1 MMHRSLLTPLVI
13 AVSLGSLAFAGQAQ
27 ARDLR
32 MAPGVPPAHPAYD
45 PMFTEFAERLAEKTD
60 GELTGNLLGTEVANI
75 GNMRNALRSGM
86 VEVGLFL
93 PAYFPADL
101 PEINLVGD
109 LALLGTNP
117 HAMGAAMTEYIV
129 TCGACQQELKKLG
142 IVYTSSH
149 ASDLYR
155 ILSTEP
161 ASSLDD
167 LQGLRMRVGGP
178 QYSRWAE
185 AMGISPASI
194 PVGEQ
199 YEALSQGVI
208 EGTVA
213 SVADIISF
221 RLDDVLNH
229 ITDIQLGTFHSTV
242 SHAVGQQ
249 AWNSFSSEQREAL
262 VEASVEASAA
272 ITQRWGYEMADE
284 AREIAQESDIKIL
297 EPDPE
302 LLDATEAFL
311 EEDLTYAAE
320 QAENRYGVE
329 GAASKIERFQGLV
342 EKWTGIVEDVGEE
355 PEAVAEAMERVIWS
369 QVDFSSYGT

>member
-1 MMHRSLLTPLVI
+1 MTTRPLLTTL
-13 AVSLGSLAFAGQAQ
+13 AVAATAGSLVLSVQAQ

-60 GELTGNLLGTEVANI
+60 GDLTGNLLGTEVANI
-75 GNMRNALRSGM
+75 GNMRNAIKSGL

-109 LALLGTNP
+109 LAFLGTNP

-129 TCGACQQELKKLG
+129 TCGECQEELKELG

-161 ASSLDD
+161 ANSLDD
-167 LQGLRMRVGGP
+167 IQGLRMRVGGP

-185 AMGISPASI
+185 AVGISPATI

-208 EGTVA
+208 EGTIA
-213 SVADIISF
+213 SIADIISF
-221 RLDDVLNH
+221 RLDDVLNYV
-229 ITDIQLGTFHSTV
+229 TDVELGTFHSTI

-249 AWNSFSSEQREAL
+249 AWSSLPAEQREAL
-262 VEASVEASAA
+262 IHASVEASAA

-284 AREIAQESDIKIL
+284 ARNIAHENDIEIL

-302 LLDATEAFL
+302 LLKATEAFL
-311 EEDLTYAAE
+311 EEDLVHAAE
-320 QAENRYGVE
+320 QAEERYGVAD
-329 GAASKIERFQGLV
+329 AAEKVERFQGLV
-342 EKWTGIVEDVGEE
+342 EKWTEIVEEVDEE
-355 PEAVAEAMERVIWS
+355 PDAVADAMKREIWS
-369 QVDFSSYGT
+369 QVDFSTYGT

>member
-1 MMHRSLLTPLVI
+1 MHRSLLTPLVI

-101 PEINLVGD
+101 PEFNLVGD

-129 TCGACQQELKKLG
+129 TCGECQQELKKLG

-208 EGTVA
+208 EGTIA

-229 ITDIQLGTFHSTV
+229 ITDIQLGTFHSTI

-249 AWNSFSSEQREAL
+249 AWDSFSPEQRKAV
-262 VEASVEASAA
+262 VESSVEASAA

-284 AREIAQESDIKIL
+284 AREIAQESDIEIL

-329 GAASKIERFQGLV
+329 DAASKIERFQGLV

-355 PEAVAEAMERVIWS
+355 PEAVAEAMEREIWS

>member
-101 PEINLVGD
+101 PEFNLVGD

-129 TCGACQQELKKLG
+129 TCGECQQELKKLG

-208 EGTVA
+208 EGTIA

-229 ITDIQLGTFHSTV
+229 ITDIQLGTFHSTI

-249 AWNSFSSEQREAL
+249 AWDSFSPEQRKAV

-284 AREIAQESDIKIL
+284 AREIAQESDIEIL

-329 GAASKIERFQGLV
+329 DAASKIERFQGLV

-355 PEAVAEAMERVIWS
+355 PEAVAEAMEREIWS

>member
-1 MMHRSLLTPLVI
+1 MMHRPLFKTLAI
-13 AVSLGSLAFAGQAQ
+13 AATVSGLAFAAQAQ

-60 GELTGNLLGTEVANI
+60 GDLTGNLLGTEVASI
-75 GNMRNALRSGM
+75 GNMRNAIRSGL

-117 HAMGAAMTEYIV
+117 HAMGAAVTEYIV
-129 TCGACQQELKKLG
+129 TCVECQEELKELG

-155 ILSTEP
+155 VLSTEP
-161 ASSLDD
+161 VRSLDD

-185 AMGISPASI
+185 SVGVSPASI

-199 YEALSQGVI
+199 YESLSQGVI
-208 EGTVA
+208 EGTIA
-213 SVADIISF
+213 SIADIISF
-221 RLDDVLNH
+221 RLDDVLNYV
-229 ITDIQLGTFHSTV
+229 TDIELGTFHSSI

-249 AWNSFSSEQREAL
+249 AWNTLPPEQREAL
-262 VEASVEASAA
+262 VHASVEASAA
-272 ITQRWGYEMADE
+272 ITQRWGYEMPSE
-284 AREIAQESDIKIL
+284 AEELARDSGIEVV

-302 LLDATEAFL
+302 LLEATEAFL
-311 EEDLTYAAE
+311 EEDLVYAAE
-320 QAENRYGVE
+320 QAESRHGVE
-329 GAASKIERFQGLV
+329 EASAKIERFQSLV
-342 EKWTGIVEDVGEE
+342 EKWTTIVEEVDED
-355 PEAVAEAMERVIWS
+355 PEAVADAMKREIWS
-369 QVDFSSYGT
+369 DVDFSTYGT

>member
-101 PEINLVGD
+101 PEFNLVGD

-129 TCGACQQELKKLG
+129 TCGECQQELKKLG

-208 EGTVA
+208 EGTIA

-229 ITDIQLGTFHSTV
+229 ITDIQLGTFHST
-242 SHAVGQQ
+242 
-249 AWNSFSSEQREAL
+249 RDRK
-262 VEASVEASAA
+262 SV
-272 ITQRWGYEMADE
+272 
-284 AREIAQESDIKIL
+284 
-297 EPDPE
+297 
-302 LLDATEAFL
+302 
-311 EEDLTYAAE
+311 
-320 QAENRYGVE
+320 V
-329 GAASKIERFQGLV
+329 
-342 EKWTGIVEDVGEE
+342 
-355 PEAVAEAMERVIWS
+355 
-369 QVDFSSYGT
+369 

>member
-1 MMHRSLLTPLVI
+1 MMHRPLLKSLAI

-60 GELTGNLLGTEVANI
+60 GDLTGNLLGTEIANI

-129 TCGACQQELKKLG
+129 TCGECQEELEELG

-185 AMGISPASI
+185 AVGISPASI

-208 EGTVA
+208 EGSVA

-221 RLDDVLNH
+221 RLDDALNY
-229 ITDIQLGTFHSTV
+229 ITDIELGTFHSAI
-242 SHAVGQQ
+242 SHAVAQQ
-249 AWNSFSSEQREAL
+249 AWDSFSPEQRKSL

-284 AREIAQESDIKIL
+284 AREIAQESDIEVV
-297 EPDPE
+297 EPGPE
-302 LLDATEAFL
+302 LLEATEAFL
-311 EEDLTYAAE
+311 EEDLPHTAE
-320 QAENRYGVE
+320 QAESRYGVE
-329 GAASKIERFQGLV
+329 DAAAKIERFQGLV
-342 EKWTGIVEDVGEE
+342 DKWTGIVEEAGED
-355 PEAVAEAMERVIWS
+355 PEAVAEAMKREIWN

>member
-101 PEINLVGD
+101 PEFNLVGD

-129 TCGACQQELKKLG
+129 TCGECQQELKKLG

-208 EGTVA
+208 EGTIA

-229 ITDIQLGTFHSTV
+229 ITDIQLGTFHSTI

-249 AWNSFSSEQREAL
+249 AWDSFSPEQRKAV

-284 AREIAQESDIKIL
+284 AREIAQESGIEIL

-329 GAASKIERFQGLV
+329 DAASKIERFQGLV
-342 EKWTGIVEDVGEE
+342 EKWTGIVEDVGEQ
-355 PEAVAEAMERVIWS
+355 PEAVAEAMEREIWS

>member
-60 GELTGNLLGTEVANI
+60 GELMGNLLGTEVANI

-101 PEINLVGD
+101 PEFNLVGD

-129 TCGACQQELKKLG
+129 TCGECQQELKKLG

-208 EGTVA
+208 EGTIA

-229 ITDIQLGTFHSTV
+229 ITDIQLGTFHSTI

-249 AWNSFSSEQREAL
+249 AWDSFSPEQRKAV

-284 AREIAQESDIKIL
+284 AREIAQESDIEIL

-329 GAASKIERFQGLV
+329 DAASKIERFQGLV
-342 EKWTGIVEDVGEE
+342 EKWTGIVEDVGEQ
-355 PEAVAEAMERVIWS
+355 PEAVAEAMEREIWS

>member
-60 GELTGNLLGTEVANI
+60 GELMGNLLGTEVANI

-101 PEINLVGD
+101 PEFNLVGD

-129 TCGACQQELKKLG
+129 TCGECQQELKKLG

-208 EGTVA
+208 EGTIA

-229 ITDIQLGTFHSTV
+229 ITDIQLGTFHSTI

-249 AWNSFSSEQREAL
+249 AWDSFSPEQRKAV

-284 AREIAQESDIKIL
+284 AREIAQESDIEIL

-329 GAASKIERFQGLV
+329 DAASKIERFQGLV

-355 PEAVAEAMERVIWS
+355 PEAVAEAMEREIWS

>member
-1 MMHRSLLTPLVI
+1 MHRSLLTPLVI

-101 PEINLVGD
+101 PEFNLVGD

-129 TCGACQQELKKLG
+129 TCGECQQELKKLG

-208 EGTVA
+208 EGTIA

-229 ITDIQLGTFHSTV
+229 ITDIQLGTFHSTI

-249 AWNSFSSEQREAL
+249 AWDSFSPEQRKAV

-284 AREIAQESDIKIL
+284 AREIAQESDIEIL

-329 GAASKIERFQGLV
+329 DAASKIERFQGLV

-355 PEAVAEAMERVIWS
+355 PEAVAEAMEREIWS

>member
-101 PEINLVGD
+101 PEFNLVGD

-129 TCGACQQELKKLG
+129 TCGECQQELKKLG

-208 EGTVA
+208 EGTIA

-229 ITDIQLGTFHSTV
+229 ITDIQLGTFHSTI

-249 AWNSFSSEQREAL
+249 AWDSFSPEQRKAV
-262 VEASVEASAA
+262 VESSVEASAA

-284 AREIAQESDIKIL
+284 AREIAQESDIEIL

-329 GAASKIERFQGLV
+329 DAASKIERFQGLV

-355 PEAVAEAMERVIWS
+355 PEAVAEAMEREIWS

>member
-1 MMHRSLLTPLVI
+1 MTQCTLLKTLSVTAI
-13 AVSLGSLAFAGQAQ
+13 AGCVAFATQAQ

-75 GNMRNALRSGM
+75 GNMRNAIRSGL

-109 LALLGTNP
+109 LAFLGTNP

-129 TCGACQQELKKLG
+129 TCGECQEELKELG

-161 ASSLDD
+161 ANSLDD
-167 LQGLRMRVGGP
+167 IQGLRMRVGGP

-185 AMGISPASI
+185 AVGISPATI

-208 EGTVA
+208 EGTIA
-213 SVADIISF
+213 SIADIISF
-221 RLDDVLNH
+221 RLDDVLNYV
-229 ITDIQLGTFHSTV
+229 TDVELGTFHSTI
-242 SHAVGQQ
+242 SHAVSQQ
-249 AWNSFSSEQREAL
+249 AWNSLPAGQREAL
-262 VEASVEASAA
+262 LHASVEASAA

-284 AREIAQESDIKIL
+284 AREIAKDSDIEIL
-297 EPDPE
+297 KPDAE
-302 LLDATEAFL
+302 LLEATDTFL
-311 EEDLTYAAE
+311 EGDLVHAAE
-320 QAENRYGVE
+320 QAEERYGVE
-329 GAASKIERFQGLV
+329 DAAEKIERFQGLV
-342 EKWTGIVEDVGEE
+342 EKWTDIVEEVDEE
-355 PEAVAEAMERVIWS
+355 PEAVAEAMKREIWS

>member
-1 MMHRSLLTPLVI
+1 MHRSLLTPLVI

-60 GELTGNLLGTEVANI
+60 GELMGNLLGTEVANI

-101 PEINLVGD
+101 PEFNLVGD

-129 TCGACQQELKKLG
+129 TCGECQQELKKLG

-208 EGTVA
+208 EGTIA

-229 ITDIQLGTFHSTV
+229 ITDIQLGTFHSTI

-249 AWNSFSSEQREAL
+249 AWDSFSPEQRKAV

-284 AREIAQESDIKIL
+284 AREIAQESDIEIL

-329 GAASKIERFQGLV
+329 DAASKIERFQGLV

-355 PEAVAEAMERVIWS
+355 PEAVAEAMEREIWS